1 MGQMR
6 SFTKGSCCCWV
17 PKVNTLGVTVVTV
30 SSGSKVQYYQSKVLL
45 LLLLLGPPGEHPG
58 GYGGDGV

>member
-6 SFTKGSCCCWV
+6 SFTKGSCCCCWV

-30 SSGSKVQYYQSKVLL
+30 CSGSKVQYYQSEVLL
-45 LLLLLGPPGEHPG
+45 LLCPPGEHPG
-58 GYGGDGV
+58 GYGGEGV